1 MEHHLISAQHLS
13 IDRIREILFR
23 RLPLALSDDARARI
37 VRCREYL
44 DRKME
49 NPERPV
55 YGITT
60 GFGSLCDI
68 SVGYE
73 IFEPNKAATSKNI
86 SSYFSSQ
93 NFFITSF
100 RIGYNPTSIL
110 CLATRK
116 AAIATISDA
125 KEIAIV
131 TIVFNVSIMRI
142 SPPQSYLPLRL
153 CRRLKCDAVLLSKK

>member
-60 GFGSLCDI
+60 GFGSLCDMTRFFC
-68 SVGYE
+68 SW
-73 IFEPNKAATSKNI
+73 AS
-86 SSYFSSQ
+86 SSY
-93 NFFITSF
+93 
-100 RIGYNPTSIL
+100 PTEMSHNDP
-110 CLATRK
+110 K
-116 AAIATISDA
+116 P
-125 KEIAIV
+125 V
-131 TIVFNVSIMRI
+131 VM
-142 SPPQSYLPLRL
+142 P
-153 CRRLKCDAVLLSKK
+153 

>member
-23 RLPLALSDDARARI
+23 RLPLALSDDARVRI

-68 SVGYE
+68 SVGYDELAQLQKNLVMSHACGTGERVPSE
-73 IFEPNKAATSKNI
+73 IVKLILLLKIQSL
-86 SSYFSSQ
+86 SYGHSGVQ
-93 NFFITSF
+93 
-100 RIGYNPTSIL
+100 
-110 CLATRK
+110 LATVERLIDFSTTTYCPWSTSRGRS
-116 AAIATISDA
+116 ALRATWRRW
-125 KEIAIV
+125 
-131 TIVFNVSIMRI
+131 RI
-142 SPPQSYLPLRL
+142 
-153 CRRLKCDAVLLSKK
+153 